1 MKRYLPFIIVV
12 VVALVTL
19 ASGTVL
25 YRAKRPS
32 LLTMPKSALVSGSVA
47 ADSMHIRG
55 PASAP
60 VTIEEFGDF
69 QCPPC
74 GTLSDP
80 INHLERDYRPR
91 LRVIFRHFPLPNH
104 AHAREAAFAS
114 EAAGLQGRFWE
125 MHDLLYREQS
135 VWSNQADVRPLFESY
150 AGMLRLNVDRFKKDI
165 ESEQVE
171 EHVASDQ
178 KHGAA
183 LGVRTTPTVFLNDRA
198 LAPTSLNPTGL
209 HAAIDAAMN
218 ATPPPPQSLLVKPK
232 PPLERQ

>member
-32 LLTMPKSALVSGSVA
+32 VLTIPKNALVSGSGA
-47 ADSMHIRG
+47 ADSIHIRG
-55 PASAP
+55 PANAP

-74 GTLSDP
+74 GALSDP
-80 INHLERDYRPR
+80 INQLEREYRPR

-104 AHAREAAFAS
+104 AHAREAAFVS

-125 MHDLLYREQS
+125 MHDLLYREQP
-135 VWSNQADVRPLFESY
+135 VWSKAADVRLLFDSY
-150 AGMLRLNVDRFKKDI
+150 AGMLGLNVDRFKKDM
-165 ESEQVE
+165 ESEQVKVR
-171 EHVASDQ
+171 VASDQ
-178 KHGAA
+178 KHGDAV
-183 LGVRTTPTVFLNDRA
+183 GVHTTPTVFINDRA

-218 ATPPPPQSLLVKPK
+218 ATPPPP
-232 PPLERQ
+232 

>member
-32 LLTMPKSALVSGSVA
+32 VLTTPKSALVSGSGA
-47 ADSMHIRG
+47 ADSIHIRG
-55 PASAP
+55 PANAP

-74 GTLSDP
+74 GALSDP
-80 INHLERDYRPR
+80 INQLEREYRPR

-104 AHAREAAFAS
+104 AHAREAAFVS

-125 MHDLLYREQS
+125 MHDLLYREQP
-135 VWSNQADVRPLFESY
+135 VWSKAADVRLLFDSY
-150 AGMLRLNVDRFKKDI
+150 AGMLGLNVDRFKKDM
-165 ESEQVE
+165 ESEEVKVR
-171 EHVASDQ
+171 VASDQ
-178 KHGAA
+178 KHGAT
-183 LGVRTTPTVFLNDRA
+183 LGVNTTPTVFLNDRA

-218 ATPPPPQSLLVKPK
+218 APPPPP
-232 PPLERQ
+232 

>member
-19 ASGTVL
+19 ATGTVL

-32 LLTMPKSALVSGSVA
+32 VLTIPKSALASGSGT
-47 ADSMHIRG
+47 ADSIHIRG

-60 VTIEEFGDF
+60 VTLEEFGDF

-74 GTLSDP
+74 GKLSDP
-80 INHLERDYRPR
+80 INQLEREYRPR
-91 LRVIFRHFPLPNH
+91 LRVIFRHFPLPIH
-104 AHAREAAFAS
+104 AHAREAALAS

-135 VWSNQADVRPLFESY
+135 VWSEAGDVGPLFNSY
-150 AGMLRLNVDRFKKDI
+150 AGMLRLNVDRFKKDM

-209 HAAIDAAMN
+209 RAAIDAAMK
-218 ATPPPPQSLLVKPK
+218 TPPHT
-232 PPLERQ
+232 

>member
-1 MKRYLPFIIVV
+1 MKRYFPFIIVV

-32 LLTMPKSALVSGSVA
+32 VLTIPKSAPVSGSGD
-47 ADSMHIRG
+47 ADSIHIRG
-55 PASAP
+55 SASAP

-74 GTLSDP
+74 GKLSDP
-80 INHLERDYRPR
+80 INQLEREYRPR

-135 VWSNQADVRPLFESY
+135 VWSEAADVQLLFDSY
-150 AGMLRLNVDRFKKDI
+150 AGMLGLNIDRFKKDM
-165 ESEQVE
+165 ESEQVKVR
-171 EHVASDQ
+171 VASDQ
-178 KHGAA
+178 KHGDAV
-183 LGVRTTPTVFLNDRA
+183 GVHTTPTVFLNNRA
-198 LAPTSLNPTGL
+198 LAPISLNPTGL
-209 HAAIDAAMN
+209 HAAIDAAMK
-218 ATPPPPQSLLVKPK
+218 ATPPPQ
-232 PPLERQ
+232 

>member
-19 ASGTVL
+19 ATGTVL
-25 YRAKRPS
+25 YRAKRPAV
-32 LLTMPKSALVSGSVA
+32 LTIPKSALVPGSGA
-47 ADSMHIRG
+47 TDSMHIRG

-60 VTIEEFGDF
+60 VTLEEFGDF

-74 GTLSDP
+74 GKLSDP
-80 INHLERDYRPR
+80 INQLEREYRPR
-91 LRVIFRHFPLPNH
+91 LRVIFRHFPLPIH

-135 VWSNQADVRPLFESY
+135 VWSEAGDVGPLFNSY
-150 AGMLRLNVDRFKKDI
+150 AGMLRLNVDRFKKDM

-183 LGVRTTPTVFLNDRA
+183 LGVHTTPTVFLNDRA

-209 HAAIDAAMN
+209 RAAIDAAMK
-218 ATPPPPQSLLVKPK
+218 TPPHT
-232 PPLERQ
+232 